1 MFEFS
6 YRTEIPLLRYHRFQ
20 SWAF

>member
-6 YRTEIPLLRYHRFQ
+6 YSPEIPLLRYHRFQ